1 VSTVAPARSWLP
13 IDAGCDF
20 SLANLPFGVVE
31 RPDGNPCLAVA
42 IGDYALDLAALRL
55 AGLLPESLALEVFVA
70 HSLECLLACG
80 PRVWR
85 PLRARV
91 QHLLDASNDE
101 LSARPDVRDRALL
114 PLETVRPLQ
123 PVYPGD
129 YIDFYSSLE
138 HATNMGRVL
147 RPGGEPLAENWRHLP
162 VGYHG
167 RSASVVAS
175 GTPVT
180 RPNGQYR
187 AGERVVTGPTQR
199 LDFELEVGFVVGS
212 GNPPGTRIRTSE
224 AAEHIF
230 GYVLVNDWSARDLQ
244 AFEYQPLGPFLGK
257 SFATS
262 ISPWVVTL
270 DALRPYFVA
279 APVQQPAVA
288 PYLRCDEPWALDLEL
303 EVELRSATGASTRVT
318 RTNFK
323 SMYWTAPQQLA
334 HATVNGAAMHA
345 GDLCA
350 SGTVSGTTPGSYGS
364 LMETTGGGPQPL
376 TLPDGSTR
384 TFLEDGDEV
393 VMRGWCGGD
402 DGRAR
407 VGFGEVRGTVV
418 PAPELH
424 DE

>member
-1 VSTVAPARSWLP
+1 VSTAAPARSWLP
-13 IDAGCDF
+13 IDAGSDF

-31 RPDGNPCLAVA
+31 RPDGDPCVAVA

-55 AGLLPESLALEVFVA
+55 AGLLPDTFALPLFVTT
-70 HSLECLLACG
+70 SLERLLACG

-91 QHLLDASNDE
+91 HDLLDAANDE
-101 LSARPDVRDRALL
+101 LSSRRDVRDRALL
-114 PLETVRPLQ
+114 PIESVRVLT

-138 HATNMGRVL
+138 HATNMGRIL
-147 RPGGEPLAENWRHLP
+147 RPGGEPLSENWRHLP
-162 VGYHG
+162 IGYHG
-167 RSASVVAS
+167 RSASIVAS

-180 RPNGQYR
+180 RPTGQYR
-187 AGERVVTGPTQR
+187 DGGRVVTGPTRR
-199 LDFELEVGFVVGS
+199 LDFELEVGFVVGP
-212 GNPPGTRIRTSE
+212 GNAQGTRLRTAD
-224 AAEHIF
+224 AADQVF

-262 ISPWVVTL
+262 ISPWVVTV

-279 APVQQPAVA
+279 APEQQPPVA
-288 PYLRCDEPWALDLEL
+288 EYLRSEAPWAIDLEL
-303 EVELRSATGASTRVT
+303 EVELLAATGATATVT
-318 RTNFK
+318 RTNFA

-334 HATVNGAAMHA
+334 HATVNGAALRP

-350 SGTVSGTTPGSYGS
+350 SGTVSGRTPGSYGS
-364 LMETTGGGPQPL
+364 LMETTWGGTRPL
-376 TLPDGSTR
+376 VLPDGSTR

-402 DGRAR
+402 GERPR
-407 VGFGEVRGTVV
+407 VGFGEVRGTIV
-418 PAPELH
+418 PATPLQ
-424 DE
+424 